1 MFLPIGDQ
9 PHVLEGFLVAMLLQ
23 IEILPENLV
32 NHNRTDSPVFFVSV
46 ASKGV
51 SVSVS
56 SLLSTLAEDPVS
68 VDSKGI

>member
-1 MFLPIGDQ
+1 
-9 PHVLEGFLVAMLLQ
+9 MLLQ